1 VFKLSIKEIIFGSL
15 FETINY
21 TFYTGRYAIFF
32 LIYEFTIFEVIELI
46 RMRDRINE
54 LTEGL
59 FLASTYI
66 TLCLKYANFLLRKND
81 VSEVLDCLRV
91 KMCQP
96 RNSTEKIII
105 ETHSRKGIEF
115 IIKGNLYNSKVFLI

>member
-1 VFKLSIKEIIFGSL
+1 M
-15 FETINY
+15 
-21 TFYTGRYAIFF
+21 
-32 LIYEFTIFEVIELI
+32 IELI
-46 RMRDRINE
+46 RMRHQINE

-105 ETHSRKGIEF
+105 ETHSRKGVGLIV
-115 IIKGNLYNSKVFLI
+115 KDNLCN

>member
-1 VFKLSIKEIIFGSL
+1 M
-15 FETINY
+15 
-21 TFYTGRYAIFF
+21 
-32 LIYEFTIFEVIELI
+32 IFEVIELI
-46 RMRDRINE
+46 RMHDRINE

-81 VSEVLDCLRV
+81 VSELLNYLRV

-96 RNSTEKIII
+96 RNLTEKMII
-105 ETHSRKGIEF
+105 ETHSRKGIGNILKVKFNRFMKNFF
-115 IIKGNLYNSKVFLI
+115 IQ